1 MVFLGFF
8 GRSDSGS
15 IDDTQINAE
24 AFGEF
29 ERDRVGVGL
38 GAGPANDDFHPVA
51 DGVDEAAVTGG

>member
-15 IDDTQINAE
+15 IDDTQIDAE

-29 ERDRVGVGL
+29 ERDRVGVGF
-38 GAGPANDDFHPVA
+38 GAWAADDDLHAVA
-51 DGVDEAAVTGG
+51 DGVDETAVAGG